1 MVGWQINC
9 YIFFSCC
16 SHFNIH
22 MLIVVFF
29 VHRHNF
35 RKKRQEREVL
45 QQNVEPFTAPLV
57 ASELLRVRSKL
68 PAPLKHGHLSFEF
81 SIHEDASGQA
91 RQHVRGQRL
100 PTTAPAATPGLLLA
114 PAAASTSTAAPA
126 AAHSHVPTS
135 AAAPAA
141 APAPFAA
148 PAIAAA
154 PIPAP
159 HDQRVPRTTA
169 WRRRKTAETAGS
181 QGVTPQKDKPRNSN
195 GQKCGQPKTKELDHS
210 QFLGVHFCAKA
221 SGKTVAQWLE
231 EVKKGQTK

>member
-1 MVGWQINC
+1 
-9 YIFFSCC
+9 
-16 SHFNIH
+16 

-35 RKKRQEREVL
+35 QKKRQEREVL

-57 ASELLRVRSKL
+57 ASELLLRVLSKL
-68 PAPLKHGHLSFEF
+68 PAPLKHGHSSFEF

-91 RQHVRGQRL
+91 RQHIRGQRP

-126 AAHSHVPTS
+126 AAHSLVPTS
-135 AAAPAA
+135 AAAPAPA
-141 APAPFAA
+141 AAHRHAPAAA

-169 WRRRKTAETAGS
+169 WRRRKTAEAAAAAGS
-181 QGVTPQKDKPRNSN
+181 QGVTP
-195 GQKCGQPKTKELDHS
+195 
-210 QFLGVHFCAKA
+210 
-221 SGKTVAQWLE
+221 
-231 EVKKGQTK
+231 KKRQTPEQ